1 MKLWVDP
8 DKCVGCTLC
17 CEDAPELFDWDD
29 DVRQAWAA
37 GEVSLGLE
45 HRARD
50 AVRFCPVQAIL
61 LTESERPA
69 CVGCEAPAQA
79 WSTEPCLDCVAEM
92 ADTLERVADH
102 KGAGKRSWWQSLG
115 VTCREGRR
123 ELRRRPDQSSGGRR
137 RGGQDEAPWRVCRTL
152 VARPGKRS

>member
-1 MKLWVDP
+1 MTLWVDP
-8 DKCVGCTLC
+8 DKCVGCRLC

-37 GEVSLGLE
+37 GKVSLGLE
-45 HRARD
+45 HKARD

-102 KGAGKRSWWQSLG
+102 
-115 VTCREGRR
+115 EG
-123 ELRRRPDQSSGGRR
+123 PGSG
-137 RGGQDEAPWRVCRTL
+137 RGGS
-152 VARPGKRS
+152 RSG

>member
-1 MKLWVDP
+1 MKLGVDP
-8 DKCVGCTLC
+8 HKCVGCTLC
-17 CEDAPELFDWDD
+17 CEDAPELFHWDD

-45 HRARD
+45 HKARD

-69 CVGCEAPAQA
+69 CVRCEAPAQA

-92 ADTLERVADH
+92 ADTLERVGDH
-102 KGAGKRSWWQSLG
+102 EGARKRSWWQSLG
-115 VTCREGRR
+115 ATWREGRR
-123 ELRRRPDQSSGGRR
+123 GLRRRQDQERRETARRAGRGPAEGLQNSCR
-137 RGGQDEAPWRVCRTL
+137 APQ
-152 VARPGKRS
+152 